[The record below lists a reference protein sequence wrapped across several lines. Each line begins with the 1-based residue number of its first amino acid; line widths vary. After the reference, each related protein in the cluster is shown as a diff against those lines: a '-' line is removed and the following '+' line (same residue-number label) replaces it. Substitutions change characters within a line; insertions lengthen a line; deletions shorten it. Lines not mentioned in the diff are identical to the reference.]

1 LKPAS
6 GVSTRWVRQRADRA
20 APILGGRQSGMP
32 MARRANAGGR
42 LALGFENLNFEG
54 ETLGSCSAWV
64 SLTLCV

>member
-1 LKPAS
+1 
-6 GVSTRWVRQRADRA
+6 
-20 APILGGRQSGMP
+20 MP